1 MKDTHLIYLILSKIF
16 DEYNE
21 IKLLNKITTLSN
33 KSDDEIKDFLS
44 RIKVE
49 DKKWVL
55 VQWLEKR

>member
-1 MKDTHLIYLILSKIF
+1 LKDTHLIYLILSKIF

-21 IKLLNKITTLSN
+21 IKLMKKIVDLSN
-33 KSDDEIKDFLS
+33 KSDEEIKDFLS

-55 VQWLEKR
+55 VLWLEKR

>member
-1 MKDTHLIYLILSKIF
+1 MKDTHLIYLILSKVL

-21 IKLLNKITTLSN
+21 IKLLKKITTLSN
-33 KSDDEIKDFLS
+33 KSDDEIRDFLS

-49 DKKWVL
+49 DKKWAL

>member
-21 IKLLNKITTLSN
+21 IKLLNKIVDLSN

-44 RIKVE
+44 RIKEE
-49 DKKWVL
+49 DKKWV
-55 VQWLEKR
+55 

>member
-1 MKDTHLIYLILSKIF
+1 LKDTHLIYLILSKIF

-21 IKLLNKITTLSN
+21 IKLMNKIVDLSN

-49 DKKWVL
+49 DKN
-55 VQWLEKR
+55 EY

>member
-21 IKLLNKITTLSN
+21 TKLLKKIVDLSN
-33 KSDDEIKDFLS
+33 KSDDEIRDFLS
-44 RIKVE
+44 KIKEV

-55 VQWLEKR
+55 VLWLEKK

>member
-1 MKDTHLIYLILSKIF
+1 LKDTHLIYLILSKIF

-21 IKLLNKITTLSN
+21 IKLMKKIVDLSN

>member
-21 IKLLNKITTLSN
+21 IKLMKKIVDLSN
-33 KSDDEIKDFLS
+33 KSDDEIRDFLS

-49 DKKWVL
+49 DKNEYKFND
-55 VQWLEKR
+55 

>member
-1 MKDTHLIYLILSKIF
+1 LKDTYLIYLILSKIF

-21 IKLLNKITTLSN
+21 IKLLKKIVDLSN
-33 KSDDEIKDFLS
+33 KSDDEIRDFLS

-55 VQWLEKR
+55 VL

>member
-21 IKLLNKITTLSN
+21 IKLLNKIVDLSN
-33 KSDDEIKDFLS
+33 RSDDEIKDFLS

-55 VQWLEKR
+55 VLWLEKR

>member
-21 IKLLNKITTLSN
+21 IKLLNKIVDLSN
-33 KSDDEIKDFLS
+33 KSDDEIRDFLS

-49 DKKWVL
+49 DKKWV
-55 VQWLEKR
+55 

>member
-1 MKDTHLIYLILSKIF
+1 LKDTHLIYLILSKVF

-21 IKLLNKITTLSN
+21 IKLLNKIVDLSN

>member
-21 IKLLNKITTLSN
+21 IKLMKKIVDLSN

>member
-1 MKDTHLIYLILSKIF
+1 LKDTHLIYLILSKIF

-21 IKLLNKITTLSN
+21 IKLLNKIVDLSN
-33 KSDDEIKDFLS
+33 RSDDEIKDFLS

-55 VQWLEKR
+55 VLWLEKR

>member
-21 IKLLNKITTLSN
+21 IKLLNKIVDLSN
-33 KSDDEIKDFLS
+33 RSDDEIRDFLS

-55 VQWLEKR
+55 VLWLEKR